1 MAYGFELPVS
11 VMNSPGNHMAHLAA
25 ALPNHIM
32 MEVIDAGF
40 EAVLNAD
47 NRIEDGYVVLG
58 DSPGLG
64 IEFDEGEA
72 REDGG
77 RPLRRQ
83 NERGPHGP
91 PPRRGVVLSAGRG
104 AAGAG
109 SWSRGAPGVGRGV
122 AEGYSALIGNVEL
135 SGYLSTRSNHRHHSS
150 LYTGLV
156 QEAIT

>member
-58 DSPGLG
+58 DAPGLG
-64 IEFDEGEA
+64 IEFDLEKLEQMSVALHRGQDE
-72 REDGG
+72 
-77 RPLRRQ
+77 RR
-83 NERGPHGP
+83 PHGP
-91 PPRRGVVLSAGRG
+91 PARRGAVFSAGRG
-104 AAGAG
+104 A
-109 SWSRGAPGVGRGV
+109 
-122 AEGYSALIGNVEL
+122 L
-135 SGYLSTRSNHRHHSS
+135 SPACIARPLVPAAHHRLEWLPVRTGHSDQFD
-150 LYTGLV
+150 L
-156 QEAIT
+156 A